1 MYIYVCMYAYIYVYM
16 YMYTYVYVQVVRV
29 LFKSS
34 FTMVSPLKYGLFF
47 FQKELFMGTGT
58 LGGI

>member
-1 MYIYVCMYAYIYVYM
+1 MYMYAYVYF
-16 YMYTYVYVQVVRV
+16 QVVRV
-29 LFKSS
+29 LCKSS